1 MMQEQPKKIKPRLW
15 EACLIL
21 LIMLVIMGIGI
32 IGLHLTPVVPILTI
46 ILLLILW
53 GRFRGFTWDDIND
66 SFVIGVKNGI
76 IPLFIFLLIGCLI
89 GVWIMSGVIPTLMVY
104 GFHILSVRWFLPSV
118 FLMCAFVGF
127 FIGSAF
133 TIISTVGIAA
143 MGIGITMGINPAMIA
158 GAVVSGAVFS
168 DKMSPLSAT
177 TNLASAI
184 AGDDLYGHIKNML
197 WSTAPAFIISLILF
211 ALIGGGH
218 NSANLAK
225 ITATTGILTSHF
237 TVSFWMLFPVLLL
250 LICAWTKIPTIPT
263 LFINIL
269 VTIVMTLV
277 TPHNPY
283 SFVKIAD
290 VMQNGFTIKTASPE
304 VNQFLNRGGII
315 SMTSTMT
322 LIIMALA
329 LGGLLINLG
338 VIDTVMDRF
347 SSHIKSDGM
356 LVLSTVLAAI
366 GVNIFI
372 GEEYLSII
380 LPGTAFKK
388 DFKKAGLAPEALGR
402 ALEDGGAV
410 INYLVPWGVAGVF
423 VANTLNVPT
432 LHYLPFVFF
441 SLLCPVFSILSGFT
455 GIGLKRLNKTN

>member
-1 MMQEQPKKIKPRLW
+1 MAKEVKPKLW
-15 EACLIL
+15 EAIVIL
-21 LIMLVIMGIGI
+21 LLMLVIMGIGI
-32 IGLHLTPVVPILTI
+32 IELHLTPVVPILMV
-46 ILLLILW
+46 ILLLIFW
-53 GRFRGFTWDDIND
+53 GKLRGFSWDDIND
-66 SFVIGVKNGI
+66 SFVMGVKNGI
-76 IPLFIFLLIGCLI
+76 IPLFIFLLIGSLI
-89 GVWIMSGVIPTLMVY
+89 GVWIMAGVIPTLMVY
-104 GFHILSVRWFLPSV
+104 GFHILSIRWFLPSV
-118 FLMCAFVGF
+118 FLMCAFVGC

-143 MGIGITMGINPAMIA
+143 MGIGITMGINQAMIA

-184 AGDDLYGHIKNML
+184 AGDDLYNHIKNMM
-197 WSTAPAFIISLILF
+197 WSTVPAFVISLVLF
-211 ALIGGGH
+211 SIIGGNH
-218 NSANLAK
+218 HAASLTK
-225 ITATTGILTSHF
+225 ITSTSRVLMNNF
-237 TVSFWMLFPVLLL
+237 TISIWMLIPVLLL

-269 VTIVMTLV
+269 VSIIIILV
-277 TPHNPY
+277 NPKHHY
-283 SFVKIAD
+283 SFTKIAD
-290 VMQNGFTIKTASPE
+290 VMQNGFKINTTNPE
-304 VNQFLNRGGII
+304 INQILNRGGIS
-315 SMTSTMT
+315 SMMGTMT
-322 LIIMALA
+322 LIIIALA

-338 VIDTVMDRF
+338 VINVVMDRF
-347 SSHIKSDGM
+347 SSHIKSTGM

-372 GEEYLSII
+372 GEQYLSII
-380 LPGTAFKK
+380 LPGTAFKA
-388 DFKKAGLAPEALGR
+388 DYQKAGLAPEALGR
-402 ALEDGGAV
+402 TLEDGGAV

-455 GIGLKRLNKTN
+455 GIGMKRLNQK

>member
-1 MMQEQPKKIKPRLW
+1 MAKEVKPKLW
-15 EACLIL
+15 EAIVIL
-21 LIMLVIMGIGI
+21 LLMLVIMGIGI
-32 IGLHLTPVVPILTI
+32 IELHLTPVVPILMV
-46 ILLLILW
+46 ILLLIFW
-53 GRFRGFTWDDIND
+53 GKLRGFSWDDIND
-66 SFVIGVKNGI
+66 SFVMGVKNGI
-76 IPLFIFLLIGCLI
+76 IPLFIFLLIGSLI
-89 GVWIMSGVIPTLMVY
+89 GVWIMAGVIPTLMVY
-104 GFHILSVRWFLPSV
+104 GFHILSIRWFLPSV
-118 FLMCAFVGF
+118 FLMCAFVGC

-184 AGDDLYGHIKNML
+184 AGDDLYNHIKNMM
-197 WSTAPAFIISLILF
+197 WSTVPAFVISLVLF
-211 ALIGGGH
+211 SIIGGNH
-218 NSANLAK
+218 HAASLTK
-225 ITATTGILTSHF
+225 ITSTSRVLMNNF
-237 TVSFWMLFPVLLL
+237 TISIWMLIPVLLL

-269 VTIVMTLV
+269 VSIIIILV
-277 TPHNPY
+277 NPKHHY
-283 SFVKIAD
+283 SFTKIAD
-290 VMQNGFTIKTASPE
+290 VMQNGFKINTTNPE
-304 VNQFLNRGGII
+304 INQILNRGGIS
-315 SMTSTMT
+315 SMMGTMT
-322 LIIMALA
+322 LIIIALA

-338 VIDTVMDRF
+338 VINVVMDRF
-347 SSHIKSDGM
+347 SSHIKSTGM

-372 GEEYLSII
+372 GEQYLSII
-380 LPGTAFKK
+380 LPGTAFKA
-388 DFKKAGLAPEALGR
+388 DYQKAGLAPEALGR
-402 ALEDGGAV
+402 TLEDGGAV

-423 VANTLNVPT
+423 VANILNVPT

-455 GIGLKRLNKTN
+455 GIGMKRLNQK

>member
-1 MMQEQPKKIKPRLW
+1 MAKEVKPKLW
-15 EACLIL
+15 EAIVIL
-21 LIMLVIMGIGI
+21 LLMLVIMGIGI
-32 IGLHLTPVVPILTI
+32 IELHLTPVVPILMV
-46 ILLLILW
+46 ILLLIFW
-53 GRFRGFTWDDIND
+53 GKLRGFSWDDIND
-66 SFVIGVKNGI
+66 SFVMGVKNGI
-76 IPLFIFLLIGCLI
+76 IPLFIFLLIGSLI
-89 GVWIMSGVIPTLMVY
+89 GVWIMAGVIPTLMVY
-104 GFHILSVRWFLPSV
+104 GFHILSIRWFLPSV
-118 FLMCAFVGF
+118 FLMCAFVGC

-158 GAVVSGAVFS
+158 GAVVSGVVFS

-184 AGDDLYGHIKNML
+184 AGDDLYNHIKNMM
-197 WSTAPAFIISLILF
+197 WSTVPAFVISLVLF
-211 ALIGGGH
+211 SIIGGNH
-218 NSANLAK
+218 HAASLTK
-225 ITATTGILTSHF
+225 ITSTSRVLMNNF
-237 TVSFWMLFPVLLL
+237 TISIWMLIPVLLL

-269 VTIVMTLV
+269 VSIIIILV
-277 TPHNPY
+277 NPKHHY
-283 SFVKIAD
+283 SFTKIAD
-290 VMQNGFTIKTASPE
+290 VMQNGFKINTTNPE
-304 VNQFLNRGGII
+304 INQILNRGGIS
-315 SMTSTMT
+315 SMMGTMT
-322 LIIMALA
+322 LIIIALA

-338 VIDTVMDRF
+338 VINVVMDRF
-347 SSHIKSDGM
+347 SSHIKSTGM

-372 GEEYLSII
+372 GEQYLSII
-380 LPGTAFKK
+380 LPGTAFKA
-388 DFKKAGLAPEALGR
+388 DYQKAGLAPEALGR
-402 ALEDGGAV
+402 TLEDGGAV

-455 GIGLKRLNKTN
+455 GIGMKRLNQK

>member
-1 MMQEQPKKIKPRLW
+1 MAKEVKPKLW
-15 EACLIL
+15 EAIVIL
-21 LIMLVIMGIGI
+21 LLMLVIMGIGI
-32 IGLHLTPVVPILTI
+32 IELHLTPVVPILMV
-46 ILLLILW
+46 ILLLIFW
-53 GRFRGFTWDDIND
+53 GKLRGFSWDDIND
-66 SFVIGVKNGI
+66 SFVMGVKNGI
-76 IPLFIFLLIGCLI
+76 IPLFIFLLIGSLI
-89 GVWIMSGVIPTLMVY
+89 GVWIMAGVIPTLMVY
-104 GFHILSVRWFLPSV
+104 GFHILSIRWFLPSV
-118 FLMCAFVGF
+118 FLMCAFVGC

-158 GAVVSGAVFS
+158 GTVVSGAVFS

-184 AGDDLYGHIKNML
+184 AGDDLYNHIKNMM
-197 WSTAPAFIISLILF
+197 WSTVPAFVISLVLF
-211 ALIGGGH
+211 SIIGGNH
-218 NSANLAK
+218 HAASLTK
-225 ITATTGILTSHF
+225 ITSTSRVLMNNF
-237 TVSFWMLFPVLLL
+237 TISIWMLIPVLLL

-269 VTIVMTLV
+269 VSIIIILV
-277 TPHNPY
+277 NPKHHY
-283 SFVKIAD
+283 SFTKIAD
-290 VMQNGFTIKTASPE
+290 VMQNGFKINTTNPE
-304 VNQFLNRGGII
+304 INQILNRGGIS
-315 SMTSTMT
+315 SMMGTMT
-322 LIIMALA
+322 LIIIALA

-338 VIDTVMDRF
+338 VINVVMDRF
-347 SSHIKSDGM
+347 SSHIKSTGM

-372 GEEYLSII
+372 GEQYLSII
-380 LPGTAFKK
+380 LPGTAFKA
-388 DFKKAGLAPEALGR
+388 DYQKAGLAPEALGR
-402 ALEDGGAV
+402 TLEDGGAV

-455 GIGLKRLNKTN
+455 GIGMKRLNQK

>member
-1 MMQEQPKKIKPRLW
+1 MAKEVKPKLW
-15 EACLIL
+15 EAIVIL
-21 LIMLVIMGIGI
+21 LLMLVIMGIGI
-32 IGLHLTPVVPILTI
+32 IELHLTPVVPILMV
-46 ILLLILW
+46 ILLLIFW
-53 GRFRGFTWDDIND
+53 GKLRGFSWDDIND
-66 SFVIGVKNGI
+66 SFVMGVKNGI
-76 IPLFIFLLIGCLI
+76 IPLFIFLLIGSLI
-89 GVWIMSGVIPTLMVY
+89 GVWIMAGVIPTLMVY
-104 GFHILSVRWFLPSV
+104 GFHILSIRWFLPSV
-118 FLMCAFVGF
+118 FLMCAFVGC

-143 MGIGITMGINPAMIA
+143 MEIGITMGINPAMIA

-184 AGDDLYGHIKNML
+184 AGDDLYNHIKNMM
-197 WSTAPAFIISLILF
+197 WSTVPAFVISLVLF
-211 ALIGGGH
+211 SIIGGNH
-218 NSANLAK
+218 HAASLTK
-225 ITATTGILTSHF
+225 ITSTSRVLMNNF
-237 TVSFWMLFPVLLL
+237 TISIWMLIPVLLL

-269 VTIVMTLV
+269 VSIIIILV
-277 TPHNPY
+277 NPKHHY
-283 SFVKIAD
+283 SFTKIAD
-290 VMQNGFTIKTASPE
+290 VMQNGFKINTTNPE
-304 VNQFLNRGGII
+304 INQILNRGGIS
-315 SMTSTMT
+315 SMMGTMT
-322 LIIMALA
+322 LIIIALA

-338 VIDTVMDRF
+338 VINVVMDRF
-347 SSHIKSDGM
+347 SSHIKSTGM

-372 GEEYLSII
+372 GEQYLSII
-380 LPGTAFKK
+380 LPGTAFKA
-388 DFKKAGLAPEALGR
+388 DYQKAGLAPEALGR
-402 ALEDGGAV
+402 TLEDGGAV

-455 GIGLKRLNKTN
+455 GIGMKRLNQK

>member
-1 MMQEQPKKIKPRLW
+1 MAKEVKPKLW
-15 EACLIL
+15 EAIVIL
-21 LIMLVIMGIGI
+21 LLMLVIMGIGI
-32 IGLHLTPVVPILTI
+32 IELHLTPVVPILMV
-46 ILLLILW
+46 ILLLIFW
-53 GRFRGFTWDDIND
+53 GKLRGFSWDDIND
-66 SFVIGVKNGI
+66 SFVMGVKNGI
-76 IPLFIFLLIGCLI
+76 IPLFIFLLIGSLI
-89 GVWIMSGVIPTLMVY
+89 GVWIMAGVIPTLMVY
-104 GFHILSVRWFLPSV
+104 GFHILSIRWFLPSV
-118 FLMCAFVGF
+118 FLMCAFVGC

-133 TIISTVGIAA
+133 TIISTVGITA

-184 AGDDLYGHIKNML
+184 AGDDLYHHIKNMM
-197 WSTAPAFIISLILF
+197 WSTVPAFVISLVLF
-211 ALIGGGH
+211 SIIGGNH
-218 NSANLAK
+218 HAASLTK
-225 ITATTGILTSHF
+225 ITSTSRVLMNNF
-237 TVSFWMLFPVLLL
+237 TISIWMLIPVLLL

-269 VTIVMTLV
+269 VSIIIILV
-277 TPHNPY
+277 NPKHHY
-283 SFVKIAD
+283 SFTKIAD
-290 VMQNGFTIKTASPE
+290 VMQNGFKINTTNPE
-304 VNQFLNRGGII
+304 INQILNRGGIS
-315 SMTSTMT
+315 SMMGTMT
-322 LIIMALA
+322 LIIIALA

-338 VIDTVMDRF
+338 VINVVMDRF
-347 SSHIKSDGM
+347 SSHIKSTGM

-372 GEEYLSII
+372 GEQYLSII
-380 LPGTAFKK
+380 LPGTAFKA
-388 DFKKAGLAPEALGR
+388 DYQKAGLAPEALGR
-402 ALEDGGAV
+402 TLEDGGAV

-455 GIGLKRLNKTN
+455 GIGMKRLNQK

>member
-1 MMQEQPKKIKPRLW
+1 MVKELKPKLW
-15 EACLIL
+15 EAIVIL
-21 LIMLVIMGIGI
+21 LLMLVIMEIGI
-32 IGLHLTPVVPILTI
+32 IELHLTPVVPILTV
-46 ILLLILW
+46 ILLLIFW
-53 GRFRGFTWDDIND
+53 GKLRGFSWDDIND
-66 SFVIGVKNGI
+66 SFVMGVKNGI
-76 IPLFIFLLIGCLI
+76 IPLFIFLLIGSLI
-89 GVWIMSGVIPTLMVY
+89 GVWIMAGVIPTLMVY
-104 GFHILSVRWFLPSV
+104 GFHILSIRWFLPSV
-118 FLMCAFVGF
+118 FLMCAFVGC

-184 AGDDLYGHIKNML
+184 AGDDLYNHIKNMM
-197 WSTAPAFIISLILF
+197 WSTVPAFVISLVLF
-211 ALIGGGH
+211 SIIGGNH
-218 NSANLAK
+218 HAASLTK
-225 ITATTGILTSHF
+225 ITSTSRVLMNNF
-237 TVSFWMLFPVLLL
+237 TISIWMLIPVLLL

-269 VTIVMTLV
+269 VSIIIILV
-277 TPHNPY
+277 NPKHHY
-283 SFVKIAD
+283 SFTKIAD
-290 VMQNGFTIKTASPE
+290 VMQNGFKINTTNPE
-304 VNQFLNRGGII
+304 INQILNRGGIS
-315 SMTSTMT
+315 SMMGTMT
-322 LIIMALA
+322 LIIIALA

-338 VIDTVMDRF
+338 VINVVMDRF
-347 SSHIKSDGM
+347 SSHIKSTGM

-372 GEEYLSII
+372 GEQYLSII
-380 LPGTAFKK
+380 LPGTAFKA
-388 DFKKAGLAPEALGR
+388 DYQKAGLAPEALGR

-455 GIGLKRLNKTN
+455 GIGMKRLNQK